1 MTLNAIHHIAII
13 CSDKDAALHFYH
25 DLLGFPIIRSN
36 YREGRQDW
44 KIDLAINDDTEL
56 ELFIMKDRPARVT
69 NPEAYGLRHLA
80 FKVVSVVDTVA
91 KLEENPFRKPKFP
104 KCAGLTWRKSGKKYS
119 TAGNGS
125 AYLRRGLKCS
135 KNI

>member
-1 MTLNAIHHIAII
+1 MTLNTIHHIAII

-36 YREGRQDW
+36 YRPDRDDW

-56 ELFIMKDRPARVT
+56 ELFIMSERPTRVT

-80 FKVVSVVDTVA
+80 FTVSSVVDTVA
-91 KLEENPFRKPKFP
+91 ELEGKGVPCEPVRLDAYTNKPMTFFSDP
-104 KCAGLTWRKSGKKYS
+104 DGLP
-119 TAGNGS
+119 
-125 AYLRRGLKCS
+125 
-135 KNI
+135 IEIHE